1 MKKKHHILLA
11 DDDQDYLFQMDIKL
25 KKMGFEVT
33 QANSQ
38 KEAEQLLASF
48 KPDLCIF
55 DLMMEQDDSGFILC
69 HKLKRRYP
77 DVPVILATAV
87 AAETGIRFD
96 QPEDSF
102 GMIKADLVVDKGIRT
117 DYLEKEIQKLLPERL

>member
-1 MKKKHHILLA
+1 MKKTFQILLA
-11 DDDQDYLFQMDIKL
+11 DDDQDYLFQMNMKL

-33 QANSQ
+33 QASSQ
-38 KEAEQLLASF
+38 KEAEQLLAHF

-77 DVPVILATAV
+77 EVPVILATAV

-117 DYLEKEIQKLLPERL
+117 DFLEKEIEKLLQQQR

>member
-1 MKKKHHILLA
+1 MNKKHHILLA
-11 DDDQDYLFQMDIKL
+11 DDDQDYLFQMDLKL

>member
-1 MKKKHHILLA
+1 MNKQHHILLA
-11 DDDQDYLFQMDIKL
+11 DDDQDYLFQMNLKL

-33 QANSQ
+33 QAYSQ

-117 DYLEKEIQKLLPERL
+117 DYLEKEIQKLLPG